1 MCGGST
7 TSGFTSPSDTGVRRN
22 SSNKNRPLRTY
33 PTRCCQSNCRNG
45 AVIPLHSLILW
56 VYKKAGEQHHGQL
69 DSRPQLFLSFL
80 CGASGAYLVLTLTSI
95 MVTGCATNGC
105 ESDPSSPVADAGY
118 DSTAKVPEQSSNDV
132 QQRTDLG
139 NEYKSSW
146 NRYEVI
152 SDTSV
157 RFFFSMGNPEC
168 HGVRVTV
175 DRPNGTP
182 SMALA
187 DMTKVWNMPSRLP

>member
-1 MCGGST
+1 M
-7 TSGFTSPSDTGVRRN
+7 
-22 SSNKNRPLRTY
+22 
-33 PTRCCQSNCRNG
+33 
-45 AVIPLHSLILW
+45 
-56 VYKKAGEQHHGQL
+56 
-69 DSRPQLFLSFL
+69 
-80 CGASGAYLVLTLTSI
+80 
-95 MVTGCATNGC
+95 
-105 ESDPSSPVADAGY
+105 
-118 DSTAKVPEQSSNDV
+118 AKVPEQSSNDV

-139 NEYKSSW
+139 NEYKSSR

-157 RFFFSMGNPEC
+157 RFFFSTGNPEC